1 MPPVSPM
8 RQTTILLATS
18 NPDKQQA
25 LQTILEGLSLSPVTP
40 GHIGLEFN
48 PEERGETH
56 LEVARDKAIQ
66 WSRASSNLAIASDG
80 GLVVPALGS
89 QWESLYTRRFVG
101 EEPADDQTR
110 VHRLLEM
117 MRPYQGADRRA
128 SWVEAL
134 AIANRGRLLASWE
147 VNGAAGVIAQEP
159 PESLPD
165 DSRFWVPPI
174 RQTLQRPFNLPTGSA
189 GRPLA
194 QPSGPGPAVLSEPLC
209 DPNVISYNG
218 SGTAK

>member
-1 MPPVSPM
+1 MPPVFSM
-8 RQTTILLATS
+8 RQTPILLATS

-25 LQTILEGLSLSPVTP
+25 LQTILEGLSLSPVNP
-40 GHIGLEFN
+40 GQIGLEFN

-66 WSRASSNLAIASDG
+66 WSRASSTLAIASDG
-80 GLVVPALGS
+80 GLVLPALGS
-89 QWESLYTRRFVG
+89 QWESLYTRRFIG

-117 MRPYQGADRRA
+117 MRPYQGAHRRA

-147 VNGAAGVIAQEP
+147 VNGATGVIAQEP
-159 PESLPD
+159 PED
-165 DSRFWVPPI
+165 FADGSRFWVFSIWEFPQFGK
-174 RQTLQRPFNLPTGSA
+174 RYNELSLSQRKALDDHWLNLRGLVRRYFQSHFVTPTA
-189 GRPLA
+189 
-194 QPSGPGPAVLSEPLC
+194 
-209 DPNVISYNG
+209 
-218 SGTAK
+218 

>member
-165 DSRFWVPPI
+165 DSRFWVFSIWEFPQFDKRYNDLSI
-174 RQTLQRPFNLPTGSA
+174 SQREALDDHWLNLRGLVRRYFQSHFVTPTS
-189 GRPLA
+189 
-194 QPSGPGPAVLSEPLC
+194 
-209 DPNVISYNG
+209 
-218 SGTAK
+218 